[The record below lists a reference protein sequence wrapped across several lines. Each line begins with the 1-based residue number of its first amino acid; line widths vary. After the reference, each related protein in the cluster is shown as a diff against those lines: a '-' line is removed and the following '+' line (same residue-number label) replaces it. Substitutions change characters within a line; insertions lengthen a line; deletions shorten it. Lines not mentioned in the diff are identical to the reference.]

1 MPPRPKSAVA
11 VAANHPP
18 VLLRSPVV
26 MNKPVALAAD
36 TVAVGLGANLGDAR
50 RTLSWAVAAM
60 AGLART
66 ELLAVSSLYSSK
78 PIDSSGPDYLN
89 AVALLRTGQEPL
101 DLLHALQAIELQAGR
116 ERPYRNAPRT
126 LDLDIELWGDRHSDA
141 TELTLPHP
149 RMWQRAFVLLPLAEI
164 APGCVS
170 AEQLQAVA
178 DQGIER
184 SLAQG
189 WWIEQSA

>member
-1 MPPRPKSAVA
+1 M
-11 VAANHPP
+11 
-18 VLLRSPVV
+18 LLLQPVV
-26 MNKPVALAAD
+26 MSKPAALAAD

-50 RTLSWAVAAM
+50 QTLSWAVAAM

-126 LDLDIELWGDRHSDA
+126 LDLDIELWGNRQSQVP
-141 TELTLPHP
+141 ELILPHP
-149 RMWQRAFVLLPLAEI
+149 RMWQRAFVLVPLAEI

-170 AEQLQAVA
+170 AERLQAVA

-184 SLAQG
+184 SLVQG
-189 WWIEQSA
+189 WWTEQSA

>member
-1 MPPRPKSAVA
+1 MQPLPKSVAA
-11 VAANHPP
+11 VAANHPL
-18 VLLRSPVV
+18 VLLLSPVV
-26 MNKPVALAAD
+26 MNKPAALAAD

-50 RTLSWAVAAM
+50 QTLSWAVAAM
-60 AGLART
+60 AKLART

-89 AVALLRTGQEPL
+89 AVALLRTGREPL

-126 LDLDIELWGDRHSDA
+126 LDLDIELWGGRQSDDP
-141 TELTLPHP
+141 ELILPHP

-164 APGCVS
+164 APGCVN
-170 AEQLQAVA
+170 AEQLQSVA

-189 WWIEQSA
+189 WWKR

>member
-1 MPPRPKSAVA
+1 MA
-11 VAANHPP
+11 
-18 VLLRSPVV
+18 V
-26 MNKPVALAAD
+26 MNKPAALAAD

-50 RTLSWAVAAM
+50 QTLSWAVAAM

-89 AVALLRTGQEPL
+89 AVALLRTGQQPL

-126 LDLDIELWGDRHSDA
+126 LDLDIELWGDRQSDDP
-141 TELTLPHP
+141 ELILPHP

-170 AEQLQAVA
+170 AEQLQSVA

-189 WWIEQSA
+189 WWKP